1 MPLSDAPAA
10 VILDRIAA
18 KLAAIRVADGW
29 FTDAGAHV
37 DLERID
43 YNEEGDW
50 PMPRI
55 CLVED
60 SRTVTA
66 QSGGALN
73 NSMDIVAEGYV
84 RINSARPERLALR
97 LKHDLTHGLA
107 SVRASDLQDIAGAAV
122 TKVEVAGDFPTLR
135 PSEPSLYVIA
145 QARITVTFV
154 TYPPAQ
160 GI

>member
-1 MPLSDAPAA
+1 MPLLEAPAA

-18 KLAAIRVADGW
+18 KLAAITVAGGW
-29 FTDAGAHV
+29 LTDAGAHV
-37 DLERID
+37 DLDRID
-43 YNEEGDW
+43 YNEGDW

-73 NSMDIVAEGYV
+73 NTMDVVAEGYV
-84 RINSARPERLALR
+84 RIESAQPERLALR
-97 LKHDLTHGLA
+97 LKHDLAHGLA
-107 SVRASDLQDIAGAAV
+107 GVRASDLQGIAGAAV
-122 TKVEVAGDFPTLR
+122 TKVDVVGDFPTLR
-135 PSEPSLYVIA
+135 PSEPSLYVIV